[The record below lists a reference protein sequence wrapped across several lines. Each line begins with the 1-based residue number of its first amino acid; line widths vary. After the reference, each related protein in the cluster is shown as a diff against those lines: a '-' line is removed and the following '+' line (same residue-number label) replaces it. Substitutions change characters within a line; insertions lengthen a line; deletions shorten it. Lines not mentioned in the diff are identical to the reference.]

1 MKMII
6 ALGSNLPQEQNLLK
20 AKELLG
26 HSFDGI
32 TFSEPEWTEP
42 IGIKSDRFLNCIGTF
57 EAELSRTAVEKILK
71 RTEQAMGDSHQNH
84 QLGKVLIDIDLIQY
98 GNETIRKIAWL

>member
-1 MKMII
+1 MII
-6 ALGSNLPQEQNLLK
+6 ALGSNLHQEQNLLK
-20 AKELLG
+20 AKDLLG

-32 TFSEPEWTEP
+32 TEP

-71 RTEQAMGDSHQNH
+71 RTEQVMGDSHQNH